1 MTLDELFHER
11 ETSIDGKDVPFTFA
25 SKLPL
30 SPCSRRTSSS
40 TTTTTG
46 FELAE
51 VDGVGVDDTDG
62 VADAEAVADADAAG
76 DTLVAEADA
85 APNSADAEGL
95 AVDGVDVD
103 VVGLDED
110 VGAEV
115 AESADAHFSK
125 SAKAGSV
132 GKSAFSISRS

>member
-1 MTLDELFHER
+1 MTLEELFQDKES
-11 ETSIDGKDVPFTFA
+11 SIAGKEVPLTLA
-25 SKLPL
+25 SRLPL
-30 SPCSRRTSSS
+30 IPCSRRTSSS

-62 VADAEAVADADAAG
+62 VADADGEAVADADAAG

-103 VVGLDED
+103 VVVLDED
-110 VGAEV
+110 V
-115 AESADAHFSK
+115 
-125 SAKAGSV
+125 
-132 GKSAFSISRS
+132 